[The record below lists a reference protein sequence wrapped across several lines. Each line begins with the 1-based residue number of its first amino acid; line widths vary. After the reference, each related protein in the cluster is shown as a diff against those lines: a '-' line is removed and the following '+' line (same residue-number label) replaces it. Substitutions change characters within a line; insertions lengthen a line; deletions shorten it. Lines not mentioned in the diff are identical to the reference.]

1 MTTVQRD
8 KRGRI
13 VCHCGGYHFP
23 HRRTGGTCEHSSR
36 AHYYAA
42 TRAGLSLA
50 ERMEF
55 LSAADL
61 RRMFP
66 LEIDPS

>member
-1 MTTVQRD
+1 MSQRD
-8 KRGRI
+8 KRGRL
-13 VCHCGGYHFP
+13 VCHCGGYHFL
-23 HRRTGGTCEHSSR
+23 HRKGGGACEHSSR

-42 TRAGLSLA
+42 TRAGLPLA